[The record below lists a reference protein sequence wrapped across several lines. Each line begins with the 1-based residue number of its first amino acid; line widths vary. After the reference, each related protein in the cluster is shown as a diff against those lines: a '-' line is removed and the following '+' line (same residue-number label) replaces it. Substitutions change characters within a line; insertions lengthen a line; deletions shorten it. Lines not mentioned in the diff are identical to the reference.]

1 MPASAF
7 SRRAL
12 FSGISVAASS
22 AAAKHQPWV
31 NVDSG
36 DDPLFMSATKLA
48 RLIRERQISA
58 TEAIELHIARIEA
71 TSPKINA
78 VVAVCFERALQEA
91 RDADEALAKG
101 KKIGPLHGVPMTIK
115 DSFDA
120 EGVVSTG
127 GTMGRKNFIPGKD
140 ATVLARARAAG
151 AILLGKTN
159 TPEFTLGIGSRTT
172 DNLIYGTTL
181 NPYDLTYQPGGS
193 SGGSAANVA
202 AGGASF
208 DIGSDWYGSIRD
220 PSNACGVVGLKP
232 THGLCPR
239 TGHIIGYGGLYDS
252 FQQVGPIARYA
263 EDLALVLPIIAGPDN
278 WDAATQPVPVGDP
291 AAVDISKLRVAFY
304 PHNGL
309 NPPTEEMQ
317 ALVKRC
323 AKLFEEA
330 GCRVTH
336 DMPPKMSE
344 LAGARSDFAGTT
356 GGYLTRVLLERAG
369 TKEPYPHLPM
379 GGEEKPTADL
389 TRFAE
394 ELDAA
399 RSEQLAWF
407 ENYDIILCPAS
418 LRAAHPLDREVTL
431 PPPPPPGPDGKRP
444 RSPYYLGVYNTNGWP
459 AGVVRAGISQE
470 DPGMPL
476 GVQIVGR
483 PWRDDQVIA
492 ALAFVERQLGGYRRP
507 AL

>member
-1 MPASAF
+1 MTELCDLSAVEL
-7 SRRAL
+7 R
-12 FSGISVAASS
+12 
-22 AAAKHQPWV
+22 
-31 NVDSG
+31 
-36 DDPLFMSATKLA
+36 
-48 RLIRERQISA
+48 RLIGRKKVSPLELLDSCLMRIRA
-58 TEAIELHIARIEA
+58 TDGA
-71 TSPKINA
+71 INA
-78 VVAVCFERALQEA
+78 MVALDEKAARKAA
-91 RDADEALAKG
+91 RDAEQAVMRGEDLG
-101 KKIGPLHGVPMTIK
+101 LLHGLPVGVKDLSDTAGLKTTYGSLIYKDHVPTK
-115 DSFDA
+115 DAAMVARVRA
-120 EGVVSTG
+120 EG
-127 GTMGRKNFIPGKD
+127 
-140 ATVLARARAAG
+140 
-151 AILLGKTN
+151 AIIVGKTN
-159 TPEFTLGIGSRTT
+159 TPEFTLGIGARTT

-239 TGHIIGYGGLYDS
+239 TGHIIGYGGLFDS

-263 EDLALVLPIIAGPDN
+263 EDIALVLPIIAGPDN

-291 AAVDISKLRVAFY
+291 AAVDILRLRVAFY
-304 PHNGL
+304 PNNGL
-309 NPPTEEMQ
+309 NPPTAEME

-323 AKLFEEA
+323 AKLFEDA

-344 LAGARSDFAGTT
+344 LAGARSDFSSTT
-356 GGYLTRVLLERAG
+356 GGYLTRKLLERAG

-407 ENYDIILCPAS
+407 ENYDIILCPGS
-418 LRAAHPLDREVTL
+418 LRAALPLDRDV
-431 PPPPPPGPDGKRP
+431 PPPPPPPSKDGKPR
-444 RSPYYLGVYNTNGWP
+444 RSPYYLGVYNSNGWP
-459 AGVVRAGISQE
+459 AGVVRAGTSTE
-470 DPGMPL
+470 DAGMPL
-476 GVQIVGR
+476 GVQVIGR

-492 ALAFVERQLGGYRRP
+492 ALAYIERQLGGYRRP